1 MKKHNILFVST
12 DDKINIDIS
21 KQLEN
26 IFGEFCNIDN
36 LVYVNRINIELSSY
50 ELVVCSDNDIKE
62 YIHNNIDKNIPIVIV
77 HRTINIENIN
87 QIIKYRK

>member
-26 IFGEFCNIDN
+26 IFGEFCSIDN
-36 LVYVNRINIELSSY
+36 LIYVNRINIELSSY
-50 ELVVCSDNDIKE
+50 ELVVCS
-62 YIHNNIDKNIPIVIV
+62 
-77 HRTINIENIN
+77 
-87 QIIKYRK
+87 